1 MTTTFLLILDT
12 ISPLFVV
19 AEIGFAF
26 AVAAIGRWDSRE
38 RRAAVLALASK
49 NCANYGLP
57 IILFAFGDEGV
68 VIATVFVITHIL
80 VHMTVGL
87 SIASWSGEHAAVID
101 GRQHPH
107 DLGDPRV
114 PRLAPHGQ
122 MTSSGNVPLRST
134 RSAHRPTMGR
144 TDDVFCHVRVDG
156 EKREM
161 HDRGAIHRKLLLAED
176 CPTDIQ
182 VFKRALRRSNCGA
195 RYELQVLIDG
205 AETLD
210 FLFKRGRW
218 SDAWTPDVLVLN
230 INMPKC
236 NGWDVLRRMKSDPG
250 LRGIPTVIWT
260 IASIEE
266 YDARTYDWG
275 A

>member
-1 MTTTFLLILDT
+1 
-12 ISPLFVV
+12 
-19 AEIGFAF
+19 
-26 AVAAIGRWDSRE
+26 
-38 RRAAVLALASK
+38 
-49 NCANYGLP
+49 
-57 IILFAFGDEGV
+57 
-68 VIATVFVITHIL
+68 
-80 VHMTVGL
+80 
-87 SIASWSGEHAAVID
+87 
-101 GRQHPH
+101 
-107 DLGDPRV
+107 
-114 PRLAPHGQ
+114 
-122 MTSSGNVPLRST
+122 
-134 RSAHRPTMGR
+134 
-144 TDDVFCHVRVDG
+144 
-156 EKREM
+156 M

-260 IASIEE
+260 IVSIEE

-275 A
+275 ACGIFTKPVDTAEMERQVEAILIRSSSIPGPPTFTPISGSRGR